1 MSAQCLVNGCGQHAV
16 CEILVA
22 GEWWRVCEIHA
33 KPGHPRR
40 EAQAPDRN
48 RRLMFGENDEAFPDE
63 ATWRLWT
70 D

>member
-1 MSAQCLVNGCGQHAV
+1 MTMSANGLTWDGEPSFEV
-16 CEILVA
+16 PDDLPEIEDPA
-22 GEWWRVCEIHA
+22 FA
-33 KPGHPRR
+33 RR
-40 EAQAPDRN
+40 RAQEAPEDPDRN

>member
-1 MSAQCLVNGCGQHAV
+1 MNGLTWDGEVSYEVPDDLPDVEDPAFARRRAAQ
-16 CEILVA
+16 
-22 GEWWRVCEIHA
+22 
-33 KPGHPRR
+33 
-40 EAQAPDRN
+40 EAQDPERN